1 MKKRNRILALL
12 LSATILLGMA
22 PVSTAWGAAE
32 EPEIVAG
39 GYEIDMDDLPKVYFS
54 EHPEWQDLYEEAWHT
69 HKNNIKKAST
79 SINPNDVYFV
89 DEAFNEEIYAW
100 DTMFM
105 MMFDKYGYSQ
115 FPTLNSLD
123 NFYYSQYESEM
134 YEVAEVVGAFWA
146 GSINNSYY
154 DNTRKHHNNGVGQ
167 KPENDTTGLSDTEMK
182 EQAFVDQLNEN
193 RQGNTAYVEWKP
205 DEGQENNGYPVF
217 AA

>member
-1 MKKRNRILALL
+1 
-12 LSATILLGMA
+12 
-22 PVSTAWGAAE
+22 
-32 EPEIVAG
+32 
-39 GYEIDMDDLPKVYFS
+39 
-54 EHPEWQDLYEEAWHT
+54 
-69 HKNNIKKAST
+69 
-79 SINPNDVYFV
+79 
-89 DEAFNEEIYAW
+89 
-100 DTMFM
+100 
-105 MMFDKYGYSQ
+105 
-115 FPTLNSLD
+115 
-123 NFYYSQYESEM
+123 M

-217 AA
+217 AAEPYSEPEALSLQATAAKKTPTASLAWQTWKSSRAVSTAGKKTRKGSSIF